1 MHLKEI
7 ELENFKS
14 FARKTRI
21 PLLEGYTA
29 VTGPNGA
36 GKSNISDAILFVLG
50 PKSSRVIRA
59 GRLTDLIFN
68 GGKEKKPARACRVS
82 LYFDNSDRL
91 IPIDS
96 DVVKLTRFVKLS
108 DTAEGYYSYFY
119 VNDRKS
125 SLGEFDNLLANARI
139 SADGYNFV
147 QQGDITRIVEMT
159 NLERRRILD
168 GIAGITRFD
177 EDIQSA
183 DKERSSAE
191 ENINRL
197 SIIRDEVKKQMKQL
211 ENDREGALKYKDL
224 HDTLSTAKASLAVK
238 KMEGIEREMSSYREQ
253 VTTYTQ
259 ESSKAEERKKGFQ
272 TAFDEASTEL
282 TDVENEINERGGEEA
297 REMKEKVDDLRI
309 EIARAKDACTNSEDM
324 IESLKEAR
332 KAHTEDLKAVRGD
345 LTSLEQRL
353 EPLKK
358 EHEEK
363 TNILTK
369 CRGELEAHQDELSKS
384 DTKLNSLQKEVLE
397 LGVDIGSKE
406 EKIHALRLE
415 EDRLNE
421 RLSRA
426 KIDIANL
433 EETKKT

>member
-14 FARKTRI
+14 FAKKTRI

-68 GGKEKKPARACRVS
+68 GGKEKRPAKECRVS
-82 LYFDNSDRL
+82 LHFDNSDRL
-91 IPIDS
+91 IPIESND
-96 DVVKLTRFVKLS
+96 VKLTRLVRTS
-108 DTAEGYYSYFY
+108 DTAEGYYSYYY

-168 GIAGITRFD
+168 DIAGITKFD

-183 DKERSSAE
+183 EKERLTAE

-197 SIIRDEVKKQMKQL
+197 SIILDEIKKQMKQL
-211 ENDREGALKYKDL
+211 ETDREGALKYKDL
-224 HDTLSTAKASLAVK
+224 HDRLSLAKASLAMKNKEAVD
-238 KMEGIEREMSSYREQ
+238 REISSYREQ
-253 VTTYTQ
+253 VATYTQ
-259 ESSKAEERKKGFQ
+259 ESTKAEERKRGAM
-272 TAFDEASTEL
+272 TAVSQ
-282 TDVENEINERGGEEA
+282 N
-297 REMKEKVDDLRI
+297 
-309 EIARAKDACTNSEDM
+309 
-324 IESLKEAR
+324 
-332 KAHTEDLKAVRGD
+332 
-345 LTSLEQRL
+345 
-353 EPLKK
+353 PLP
-358 EHEEK
+358 
-363 TNILTK
+363 
-369 CRGELEAHQDELSKS
+369 
-384 DTKLNSLQKEVLE
+384 
-397 LGVDIGSKE
+397 GSP
-406 EKIHALRLE
+406 A
-415 EDRLNE
+415 
-421 RLSRA
+421 
-426 KIDIANL
+426 
-433 EETKKT
+433 

>member
-68 GGKEKKPARACRVS
+68 GGKEKRPARACKVS

-159 NLERRRILD
+159 NLERRKIL
-168 GIAGITRFD
+168 
-177 EDIQSA
+177 
-183 DKERSSAE
+183 
-191 ENINRL
+191 
-197 SIIRDEVKKQMKQL
+197 
-211 ENDREGALKYKDL
+211 
-224 HDTLSTAKASLAVK
+224 
-238 KMEGIEREMSSYREQ
+238 
-253 VTTYTQ
+253 
-259 ESSKAEERKKGFQ
+259 
-272 TAFDEASTEL
+272 
-282 TDVENEINERGGEEA
+282 
-297 REMKEKVDDLRI
+297 
-309 EIARAKDACTNSEDM
+309 
-324 IESLKEAR
+324 
-332 KAHTEDLKAVRGD
+332 
-345 LTSLEQRL
+345 
-353 EPLKK
+353 
-358 EHEEK
+358 
-363 TNILTK
+363 
-369 CRGELEAHQDELSKS
+369 
-384 DTKLNSLQKEVLE
+384 
-397 LGVDIGSKE
+397 
-406 EKIHALRLE
+406 
-415 EDRLNE
+415 
-421 RLSRA
+421 
-426 KIDIANL
+426 
-433 EETKKT
+433 